1 MNNLNLKNITE
12 NLLDTFLHAGN
23 VAKEASHRGVKII
36 IKDDKT
42 PVTDGDLAVDKLLKN
57 KISNFVGVPDSTMKY
72 FIDQG
77 LKKKKVLI
85 TTREEEAI
93 GIAVGMTLSQSN
105 SLVFMQNAGFAN
117 SISTIT
123 SLVQLYQIPMIFLI
137 GWRGFLENDA
147 PEHTKIGKIQPKL
160 LQALSLQSMVLD
172 EKSWKKSCDWAL
184 KLIRDGKSCA
194 LIIPRQFVD

>member
-1 MNNLNLKNITE
+1 M
-12 NLLDTFLHAGN
+12 
-23 VAKEASHRGVKII
+23 KEDIQRKLF
-36 IKDDKT
+36 DY
-42 PVTDGDLAVDKLLKN
+42 LLKN
-57 KISNFVGVPDSTMKY
+57 KIFNFVGVPDSTMKY